1 MITYIAQSF
10 SNSYQDIVLYKYING
25 NLASKTPTTTS
36 DLKNIIDEDSDLI
49 YLIPSS
55 LVSSYVNDVGTD
67 KNSEAAFLSDK
78 EDNIVDDISNVAIKI
93 SDKYG
98 YLINKSLI
106 DDINNDLSAVR
117 SKTFV
122 YPDYL
127 LFKSEGDSIF
137 FNEENAVFHY
147 ADGTGTSLNKNYVD
161 QYIEL
166 IKTEREFNPKL
177 YTSDA
182 NASNELEY
190 VELSKLH
197 DDLINS
203 HQELDTLFKFKYSIS
218 SILNKSSLSKSQI
231 SVMAICLISLI
242 SLPPLILGTIKNN
255 TNTYKAET
263 AKLFNSISN
272 NITRVI
278 EPRSQ
283 IDSLLGEKF
292 NTRNEI
298 EIPNIDFIY
307 RLGGIY
313 VNKID
318 IDFKINTAT
327 VQIQEMPK
335 MQLSLITSMGDT
347 FGIKVIDQNLQES
360 SSGASGTI
368 VISFPN
374 E

>member
-25 NLASKTPTTTS
+25 NLASKTPTTIS
-36 DLKNIIDEDSDLI
+36 DLKNTIDEDSDLI

-55 LVSSYVNDVGTD
+55 LVSSYINDVGTD

-78 EDNIVDDISNVAIKI
+78 EDNIVDDISNVAINI
-93 SDKYG
+93 SDKFG
-98 YLINKSLI
+98 YLINKRLI

-127 LFKSEGDSIF
+127 LFRSEGDSIF
-137 FNEENAVFHY
+137 FNEENAIFHY

-182 NASNELEY
+182 NAGNDLEY

-203 HQELDTLFKFKYSIS
+203 HQEFDTLFKFKYSIS
-218 SILNKSSLSKSQI
+218 SILNKSSLSKLQI

-242 SLPPLILGTIKNN
+242 SLPPLILGSIKNN

-292 NTRNEI
+292 NSKNEI

>member
-10 SNSYQDIVLYKYING
+10 SNSFQDIVLYKYING
-25 NLASKTPTTTS
+25 NLASKTSSTIS

-55 LVSSYVNDVGTD
+55 LVSSYINDVGTD

-78 EDNIVDDISNVAIKI
+78 EENIVDDISNVAIKI
-93 SDKYG
+93 SDKFG

-117 SKTFV
+117 SKTFI

-137 FNEENAVFHY
+137 FNEDNAIFHY
-147 ADGTGTSLNKNYVD
+147 EDGTGTSVNKNYVD

-177 YTSDA
+177 YTLDA

-197 DDLINS
+197 EELINS
-203 HQELDTLFKFKYSIS
+203 HQEFDTLFKFKYSIS
-218 SILNKSSLSKSQI
+218 SILNKSSLSKLQI

-242 SLPPLILGTIKNN
+242 SLPPLILGSIKNN
-255 TNTYKAET
+255 TNAYKAET

-292 NTRNEI
+292 NSKNEI

>member
-93 SDKYG
+93 SDKFG

-117 SKTFV
+117 SKTYV

-127 LFKSEGDSIF
+127 LFRSEGDSIF
-137 FNEENAVFHY
+137 FNEENAIFHY

-182 NASNELEY
+182 NAGNDLEY

-203 HQELDTLFKFKYSIS
+203 HQEFDTLFKFKYSIS
-218 SILNKSSLSKSQI
+218 SILNKSSLSKLQI

-242 SLPPLILGTIKNN
+242 SLPPLILGSIKNN

-292 NTRNEI
+292 NSKNEI

-307 RLGGIY
+307 RLGGVY

>member
-55 LVSSYVNDVGTD
+55 LVSSYINDVGTD

-93 SDKYG
+93 SDKFG

-117 SKTFV
+117 SKTYV

-127 LFKSEGDSIF
+127 LFRSEGDSIF
-137 FNEENAVFHY
+137 FNEENAIFHY

-182 NASNELEY
+182 NASNDLEY

-203 HQELDTLFKFKYSIS
+203 HQEFDTLFKFKYSIS
-218 SILNKSSLSKSQI
+218 SILNKSSLSKLQI

-242 SLPPLILGTIKNN
+242 SLPPLILGSIKNN

-292 NTRNEI
+292 NSKNEI

-307 RLGGIY
+307 RLGGVY

>member
-25 NLASKTPTTTS
+25 NLASKTSTTTS
-36 DLKNIIDEDSDLI
+36 DLKNIIDEESDLI

-93 SDKYG
+93 SDKFG
-98 YLINKSLI
+98 YLINKTLI

-137 FNEENAVFHY
+137 FNEENAIIHY
-147 ADGTGTSLNKNYVD
+147 ADGTGTSVNKNYVD

-177 YTSDA
+177 YASDA
-182 NASNELEY
+182 NASNDLEY

-197 DDLINS
+197 EELINS
-203 HQELDTLFKFKYSIS
+203 HQEFDTLFKFKYSIS
-218 SILNKSSLSKSQI
+218 SILNKSSLSKLQI

-242 SLPPLILGTIKNN
+242 SLPPLILGSIKNN

>member
-25 NLASKTPTTTS
+25 NLASKTSTTTS
-36 DLKNIIDEDSDLI
+36 DLKNIIDEESDLI
-49 YLIPSS
+49 YLIPSL

-93 SDKYG
+93 SDKFG
-98 YLINKSLI
+98 YLINFVLI
-106 DDINNDLSAVR
+106 DNINNDLSAVR

-137 FNEENAVFHY
+137 FNEENAIIHY
-147 ADGTGTSLNKNYVD
+147 ADGTGTSVNKNYVD

-177 YTSDA
+177 YTSDV
-182 NASNELEY
+182 NASNDLEY

-197 DDLINS
+197 EELINS
-203 HQELDTLFKFKYSIS
+203 HQEFDTLFKFKYSIS
-218 SILNKSSLSKSQI
+218 SILNKSSLSKLQI

-242 SLPPLILGTIKNN
+242 SLPPLILGSIKNN

>member
-10 SNSYQDIVLYKYING
+10 SNSFQDIVLYKYING
-25 NLASKTPTTTS
+25 NLASKISSTIS

-55 LVSSYVNDVGTD
+55 LVSSYINDVGTD

-78 EDNIVDDISNVAIKI
+78 EENIVDDISNVAIKI
-93 SDKYG
+93 SDKFG

-106 DDINNDLSAVR
+106 DVINNDLSAVR
-117 SKTFV
+117 SKTFI

-137 FNEENAVFHY
+137 FNEDNAIFHY
-147 ADGTGTSLNKNYVD
+147 EDGTGTSVNKNYVD

-177 YTSDA
+177 YTLDA

-190 VELSKLH
+190 IELSKLH
-197 DDLINS
+197 EELINS
-203 HQELDTLFKFKYSIS
+203 HQEFDTLFKFKYSIS
-218 SILNKSSLSKSQI
+218 SILNKSSLSKLQI

-242 SLPPLILGTIKNN
+242 SLPPLILGSIKNN
-255 TNTYKAET
+255 TNAYKAET

-292 NTRNEI
+292 NSKNEI

>member
-55 LVSSYVNDVGTD
+55 LVSSYINDVGTD

-93 SDKYG
+93 SDKFG

-127 LFKSEGDSIF
+127 LFRSEGDSIF
-137 FNEENAVFHY
+137 FNEENAIFHY

-182 NASNELEY
+182 NASNDLEY

-203 HQELDTLFKFKYSIS
+203 HQEFDTLFKFKYSIS
-218 SILNKSSLSKSQI
+218 SILNKSSLSKLQI

-242 SLPPLILGTIKNN
+242 SLPPLILGSIKNN

-292 NTRNEI
+292 NSKNEI

-313 VNKID
+313 INKID

>member
-25 NLASKTPTTTS
+25 NLASKTPTATS
-36 DLKNIIDEDSDLI
+36 DLKNIIDEESDLI

-55 LVSSYVNDVGTD
+55 LVSSYINDVGTD

-147 ADGTGTSLNKNYVD
+147 ADGTGTSVNKNYVD

-190 VELSKLH
+190 VG
-197 DDLINS
+197 
-203 HQELDTLFKFKYSIS
+203 
-218 SILNKSSLSKSQI
+218 IL
-231 SVMAICLISLI
+231 
-242 SLPPLILGTIKNN
+242 
-255 TNTYKAET
+255 
-263 AKLFNSISN
+263 
-272 NITRVI
+272 VI
-278 EPRSQ
+278 EFFL
-283 IDSLLGEKF
+283 D
-292 NTRNEI
+292 
-298 EIPNIDFIY
+298 
-307 RLGGIY
+307 
-313 VNKID
+313 
-318 IDFKINTAT
+318 
-327 VQIQEMPK
+327 
-335 MQLSLITSMGDT
+335 
-347 FGIKVIDQNLQES
+347 NL
-360 SSGASGTI
+360 
-368 VISFPN
+368 
-374 E
+374 

>member
-25 NLASKTPTTTS
+25 NLVSKTSTATS
-36 DLKNIIDEDSDLI
+36 DLKNIIDEESDLI

-55 LVSSYVNDVGTD
+55 LVSSYINDVGTD

-147 ADGTGTSLNKNYVD
+147 ADGTGTSVNKNYVD

-242 SLPPLILGTIKNN
+242 SLPPLILGSIKNN

-292 NTRNEI
+292 NSKNEI

-307 RLGGIY
+307 RLGGVY

>member
-25 NLASKTPTTTS
+25 NLASKIPTATS
-36 DLKNIIDEDSDLI
+36 DLKNIIDEESDLI

-55 LVSSYVNDVGTD
+55 LVSSYINDVGTD

-93 SDKYG
+93 SNKYG

-137 FNEENAVFHY
+137 FNEENAVFNY
-147 ADGTGTSLNKNYVD
+147 ADGTGTSVNKNYVD

-242 SLPPLILGTIKNN
+242 SLPPLILGSIKNN

-292 NTRNEI
+292 NSKNEI

-307 RLGGIY
+307 RLGGVY

>member
-1 MITYIAQSF
+1 MITYITQSF

-25 NLASKTPTTTS
+25 NLASKTITTTS

-55 LVSSYVNDVGTD
+55 LVSSYINDDGTD

-93 SDKYG
+93 SDKFG

-127 LFKSEGDSIF
+127 LFKGEGDSIF
-137 FNEENAVFHY
+137 FNEENAIFHY
-147 ADGTGTSLNKNYVD
+147 ANGTGTSVNKNYVD

-177 YTSDA
+177 YTFNA

-197 DDLINS
+197 EELINS
-203 HQELDTLFKFKYSIS
+203 HQEFDTLFKFKYSIS
-218 SILNKSSLSKSQI
+218 SILNKSSLSKLQI

-242 SLPPLILGTIKNN
+242 SLPPLILGSIKNN
-255 TNTYKAET
+255 ANAYKAET
-263 AKLFNSISN
+263 SKLFNSISN

-292 NTRNEI
+292 NSKNEI

>member
-25 NLASKTPTTTS
+25 NLVSKTSTATS
-36 DLKNIIDEDSDLI
+36 DLKNIIDEESDLI

-93 SDKYG
+93 SDKFG
-98 YLINKSLI
+98 YLINKTLI

-137 FNEENAVFHY
+137 FNEENAIIHY
-147 ADGTGTSLNKNYVD
+147 ADGTGTSVNKNYVD

-242 SLPPLILGTIKNN
+242 SLPPLILGSIKNN

-307 RLGGIY
+307 RLGGVY

>member
-25 NLASKTPTTTS
+25 NLASKTSSTIS

-55 LVSSYVNDVGTD
+55 LVSSYINDVGTD

-78 EDNIVDDISNVAIKI
+78 EENIVDDISNVAIKI
-93 SDKYG
+93 SDKFG

-106 DDINNDLSAVR
+106 DVINNDLSAVR
-117 SKTFV
+117 SKTFI

-137 FNEENAVFHY
+137 FNEDNAIFHY
-147 ADGTGTSLNKNYVD
+147 EDGTGTSVNKNYVD

-177 YTSDA
+177 YTLDA

-197 DDLINS
+197 EELINS
-203 HQELDTLFKFKYSIS
+203 HQEFDTLFKFKYSIS
-218 SILNKSSLSKSQI
+218 SILNKSSLSKLQI

-242 SLPPLILGTIKNN
+242 SLPPLILGSIKNN
-255 TNTYKAET
+255 TNAYKAET

-292 NTRNEI
+292 NSKNEI

>member
-1 MITYIAQSF
+1 M
-10 SNSYQDIVLYKYING
+10 
-25 NLASKTPTTTS
+25 
-36 DLKNIIDEDSDLI
+36 
-49 YLIPSS
+49 
-55 LVSSYVNDVGTD
+55 
-67 KNSEAAFLSDK
+67 
-78 EDNIVDDISNVAIKI
+78 
-93 SDKYG
+93 
-98 YLINKSLI
+98 
-106 DDINNDLSAVR
+106 
-117 SKTFV
+117 
-122 YPDYL
+122 
-127 LFKSEGDSIF
+127 FKSEGDSIF
-137 FNEENAVFHY
+137 FNEENAIIHY
-147 ADGTGTSLNKNYVD
+147 ADGTGTSVNKNYVD

-177 YTSDA
+177 YTSDG
-182 NASNELEY
+182 NASNDLEY

-197 DDLINS
+197 EELINS
-203 HQELDTLFKFKYSIS
+203 HQEFDTLFKFKYSIS
-218 SILNKSSLSKSQI
+218 SILNKSSLSKLQI

-242 SLPPLILGTIKNN
+242 SFPPLILGSIKNN

>member
-25 NLASKTPTTTS
+25 NLASKTPTATS
-36 DLKNIIDEDSDLI
+36 DLKNIIDEESDLI

-55 LVSSYVNDVGTD
+55 LVSSYLNDVGTD

-93 SDKYG
+93 SDKFG
-98 YLINKSLI
+98 YLINKRLI

-117 SKTFV
+117 SKTYV

-127 LFKSEGDSIF
+127 LFRSEGDSIF
-137 FNEENAVFHY
+137 FNEENAIFHY

-242 SLPPLILGTIKNN
+242 SLPPLILGSIKNN

-292 NTRNEI
+292 NSKNEI

-307 RLGGIY
+307 RLGGVY

>member
-25 NLASKTPTTTS
+25 NLASKTSTTTS
-36 DLKNIIDEDSDLI
+36 DLKNIIDEESDLI

-147 ADGTGTSLNKNYVD
+147 ADGTGTSVNKNYVD

-242 SLPPLILGTIKNN
+242 SLPPLILGSIKNN

-292 NTRNEI
+292 NSKNEI

-307 RLGGIY
+307 RLGGVY

-347 FGIKVIDQNLQES
+347 FGIKVIDQSLQES

>member
-93 SDKYG
+93 SDKFG
-98 YLINKSLI
+98 YLINKNLI

-127 LFKSEGDSIF
+127 LFSSEDDSIF
-137 FNEENAVFHY
+137 FNEENAIFHY

-182 NASNELEY
+182 NASNDLEY

-203 HQELDTLFKFKYSIS
+203 HQEFDTLFKFKYSIS
-218 SILNKSSLSKSQI
+218 SILNKSSLSKLQI

-242 SLPPLILGTIKNN
+242 SLPPLILGSIKNN

-292 NTRNEI
+292 NSKNEI

>member
-10 SNSYQDIVLYKYING
+10 SNSFQDIVLYKYING
-25 NLASKTPTTTS
+25 NLASKTSSTIS

-55 LVSSYVNDVGTD
+55 LVSSYINDVGTD

-78 EDNIVDDISNVAIKI
+78 EENIVDDISNVAIKI
-93 SDKYG
+93 SDKFG

-106 DDINNDLSAVR
+106 DVINNDLSAVR
-117 SKTFV
+117 SKTFI

-137 FNEENAVFHY
+137 FNEDNAIFHY
-147 ADGTGTSLNKNYVD
+147 EDGTGTSVNKNYVD

-177 YTSDA
+177 YTSNA

-197 DDLINS
+197 EELINS
-203 HQELDTLFKFKYSIS
+203 HQEFDTLFKFKYSIS
-218 SILNKSSLSKSQI
+218 SILNKSSLSKLQI

-242 SLPPLILGTIKNN
+242 SLPPLILGSIKNN
-255 TNTYKAET
+255 TNAYKAET

-292 NTRNEI
+292 NSKNEI

>member
-25 NLASKTPTTTS
+25 NLASKTPTTIS
-36 DLKNIIDEDSDLI
+36 DLKNTIDEDSDLI

-55 LVSSYVNDVGTD
+55 LVSSYINDVGTD

-78 EDNIVDDISNVAIKI
+78 EDNIVDDISNVAINI
-93 SDKYG
+93 SDKFG
-98 YLINKSLI
+98 YLINKRLI

-127 LFKSEGDSIF
+127 LFRSEGDSIF
-137 FNEENAVFHY
+137 FNEENAIFHY

-242 SLPPLILGTIKNN
+242 SLPPLILGSIKNN

-292 NTRNEI
+292 NSKNEI

>member
-25 NLASKTPTTTS
+25 NLASKTSTTTS
-36 DLKNIIDEDSDLI
+36 DLKNIIDEESDLI

-93 SDKYG
+93 SDKFG
-98 YLINKSLI
+98 YLINKTLI

-137 FNEENAVFHY
+137 FNEENAIIHY
-147 ADGTGTSLNKNYVD
+147 ADGTGTSVNKNYVD

-182 NASNELEY
+182 NASNDLEY

-197 DDLINS
+197 EELINS
-203 HQELDTLFKFKYSIS
+203 HQEFDTLFKFKYSIS
-218 SILNKSSLSKSQI
+218 SILNKSSLSKLQI

-242 SLPPLILGTIKNN
+242 SLPPLILGSIKKN

>member
-25 NLASKTPTTTS
+25 DLASKTPTTTS

-55 LVSSYVNDVGTD
+55 LVSSYINDVGTD

-78 EDNIVDDISNVAIKI
+78 EDNIVDDISNVAINI
-93 SDKYG
+93 SDKFG
-98 YLINKSLI
+98 YLINKRLI

-127 LFKSEGDSIF
+127 LLRSEGDSIF
-137 FNEENAVFHY
+137 FNEENAIFHY

-182 NASNELEY
+182 NAGNDLEY

-203 HQELDTLFKFKYSIS
+203 HQEFDTLFKFKYSIS
-218 SILNKSSLSKSQI
+218 SILNKSSLSKLQI

-242 SLPPLILGTIKNN
+242 SLPPLILGSIKNN

-292 NTRNEI
+292 NSKNEI

-307 RLGGIY
+307 RLGGVY

>member
-25 NLASKTPTTTS
+25 NLASKTSTTTS
-36 DLKNIIDEDSDLI
+36 DLKNIIDEESDLI

-93 SDKYG
+93 SDKFG
-98 YLINKSLI
+98 YLINKTLI

-137 FNEENAVFHY
+137 FNEENAIIHY
-147 ADGTGTSLNKNYVD
+147 VDGTGTSVNKNYVD

-182 NASNELEY
+182 NASNDLEY

-197 DDLINS
+197 EELINS
-203 HQELDTLFKFKYSIS
+203 HQEFDTLFKFKYSIS
-218 SILNKSSLSKSQI
+218 SILNKSSLSKLQI

-242 SLPPLILGTIKNN
+242 SLPPLILGSIKKN

>member
-25 NLASKTPTTTS
+25 NLASKTSTTTS
-36 DLKNIIDEDSDLI
+36 DLKNIIDEESDLI

-55 LVSSYVNDVGTD
+55 LVSSYINDVGTD

-93 SDKYG
+93 SNKYG

-137 FNEENAVFHY
+137 FNEENAVFNY
-147 ADGTGTSLNKNYVD
+147 ADGTGTSVNKNYVD

-242 SLPPLILGTIKNN
+242 SLPPLILGSIKNN

-292 NTRNEI
+292 NSKNEI

-307 RLGGIY
+307 RLGGVY

>member
-25 NLASKTPTTTS
+25 NLASKTSTATS
-36 DLKNIIDEDSDLI
+36 DLKNIIDEESDLI

-55 LVSSYVNDVGTD
+55 LVSSYINDVGTD

-93 SDKYG
+93 SDKFG

-147 ADGTGTSLNKNYVD
+147 ADGTGTSVNKNYVD

-242 SLPPLILGTIKNN
+242 SLPPLILGSIKNN

-292 NTRNEI
+292 NSKNEI

-307 RLGGIY
+307 RLGGVY

>member
-10 SNSYQDIVLYKYING
+10 SNSFQDIVLYKYING
-25 NLASKTPTTTS
+25 NLASKTSSTIS

-55 LVSSYVNDVGTD
+55 LVSSYINDVGTD

-78 EDNIVDDISNVAIKI
+78 EENIVDDISNVAIKI
-93 SDKYG
+93 SDKFG

-106 DDINNDLSAVR
+106 DVINNDLSAVR
-117 SKTFV
+117 SKTFI

-137 FNEENAVFHY
+137 FNEDNAIFHY
-147 ADGTGTSLNKNYVD
+147 EDGTGTSVNKNYVD

-177 YTSDA
+177 YTLDA

-190 VELSKLH
+190 IELSKLH
-197 DDLINS
+197 EELINS
-203 HQELDTLFKFKYSIS
+203 HQEFDTLFKFKYSIS
-218 SILNKSSLSKSQI
+218 SILNKSSLSKLQI

-242 SLPPLILGTIKNN
+242 SLPPLILGSIKNN
-255 TNTYKAET
+255 TNAYKAET

-292 NTRNEI
+292 NSKNEI

>member
-10 SNSYQDIVLYKYING
+10 SNSFQDIVLYKYING
-25 NLASKTPTTTS
+25 NLASKTSSTIS

-55 LVSSYVNDVGTD
+55 LVSSYINDVGTD

-78 EDNIVDDISNVAIKI
+78 EENIVDDISNVAIKI
-93 SDKYG
+93 SDKFG

-106 DDINNDLSAVR
+106 DVINNDLSAVR
-117 SKTFV
+117 SKTFI

-137 FNEENAVFHY
+137 FNEDNAIFHY
-147 ADGTGTSLNKNYVD
+147 EDGTGTSVNKNYVD

-177 YTSDA
+177 YTLDA

-190 VELSKLH
+190 IELSKLH
-197 DDLINS
+197 EELINS
-203 HQELDTLFKFKYSIS
+203 HQEFDTLFKFKYSIS
-218 SILNKSSLSKSQI
+218 SILNKSSLSKLQI

-242 SLPPLILGTIKNN
+242 SLPPLILGSIKNN
-255 TNTYKAET
+255 TNAYKDET

-292 NTRNEI
+292 NSKNEI

>member
-25 NLASKTPTTTS
+25 NLASKTSTTTS
-36 DLKNIIDEDSDLI
+36 DLKNKIDEESDLI

-93 SDKYG
+93 SDKFG
-98 YLINKSLI
+98 YLINKTLI

-137 FNEENAVFHY
+137 FNEENAIIHY
-147 ADGTGTSLNKNYVD
+147 ADGIGTSVNKNYVD

-182 NASNELEY
+182 NASNDLEY

-197 DDLINS
+197 EELINS
-203 HQELDTLFKFKYSIS
+203 HQEFDTLFKFKYSIS
-218 SILNKSSLSKSQI
+218 SILNKSSLSKLQI

-242 SLPPLILGTIKNN
+242 SLPPLILGSIKNN

-263 AKLFNSISN
+263 GKLFNSISN

-292 NTRNEI
+292 NSKNEI

-347 FGIKVIDQNLQES
+347 FGIKVIDQNLQEN

>member
-10 SNSYQDIVLYKYING
+10 SNSFQDIVLYKYING
-25 NLASKTPTTTS
+25 NLASKTSSTIS

-55 LVSSYVNDVGTD
+55 LVSSYINDVGTD

-78 EDNIVDDISNVAIKI
+78 EENIVDDISNVAIKI
-93 SDKYG
+93 SDKFG

-106 DDINNDLSAVR
+106 DVINNDLSAVR
-117 SKTFV
+117 SKTFI

-137 FNEENAVFHY
+137 FIEDNAIFHY
-147 ADGTGTSLNKNYVD
+147 EDGTGTSVNKNYVD

-177 YTSDA
+177 YTLDA

-197 DDLINS
+197 EELINS
-203 HQELDTLFKFKYSIS
+203 HQEFDTLFKFKYSIS
-218 SILNKSSLSKSQI
+218 SILNKSSLSKLQI

-242 SLPPLILGTIKNN
+242 SLPPLILGSIKNN
-255 TNTYKAET
+255 TNAYKAET

-292 NTRNEI
+292 NSKNEI

>member
-10 SNSYQDIVLYKYING
+10 SNSFQDIVLYKYING
-25 NLASKTPTTTS
+25 NLASKTSSTIS

-55 LVSSYVNDVGTD
+55 LVSSYINDVGTD

-78 EDNIVDDISNVAIKI
+78 EENIVDDISNVAIKM
-93 SDKYG
+93 SDKFG

-106 DDINNDLSAVR
+106 DVINNDLSAVR
-117 SKTFV
+117 SKTFI

-137 FNEENAVFHY
+137 FNEDNAIFHY
-147 ADGTGTSLNKNYVD
+147 EDGTGTSVNKNYVD

-177 YTSDA
+177 YTLDA

-190 VELSKLH
+190 IELSKLH
-197 DDLINS
+197 EELINS
-203 HQELDTLFKFKYSIS
+203 HQEFDTLFKFKYSIS
-218 SILNKSSLSKSQI
+218 SILNKSSLSKLQI

-242 SLPPLILGTIKNN
+242 SLPPLILGSIKNN
-255 TNTYKAET
+255 TNAYKAET

-283 IDSLLGEKF
+283 IDSLLGGKF
-292 NTRNEI
+292 NSKNEI

>member
-36 DLKNIIDEDSDLI
+36 DLKNIIDEESDLI

-55 LVSSYVNDVGTD
+55 LVSSYINDVGTD

-93 SDKYG
+93 SDKFG
-98 YLINKSLI
+98 YLINKTLI

-127 LFKSEGDSIF
+127 LFNSEGDSIF
-137 FNEENAVFHY
+137 FNEENVIFHY
-147 ADGTGTSLNKNYVD
+147 ADGTGTSVNKNYVD

-182 NASNELEY
+182 NASNDLEY

-197 DDLINS
+197 EELINS
-203 HQELDTLFKFKYSIS
+203 HQEFDTLFKFKYSIS

-242 SLPPLILGTIKNN
+242 SLPPLILGSIKNN

>member
-93 SDKYG
+93 SDKFG

-106 DDINNDLSAVR
+106 DDINNDLSAVI
-117 SKTFV
+117 SKTYV

-127 LFKSEGDSIF
+127 LFRSEGDSIF
-137 FNEENAVFHY
+137 FNEENAIFHY

-182 NASNELEY
+182 NAGNDLEY

-203 HQELDTLFKFKYSIS
+203 HQEFDTLFKFKYSIS
-218 SILNKSSLSKSQI
+218 SILNKSSLSKLQI

-242 SLPPLILGTIKNN
+242 SLPSLILGSIKNN

-292 NTRNEI
+292 NSKNEI

-307 RLGGIY
+307 RLGGVY

>member
-93 SDKYG
+93 SDKFG

-117 SKTFV
+117 SKTYV

-127 LFKSEGDSIF
+127 LFRSEGDSIF
-137 FNEENAVFHY
+137 FNEENAIFHY

-197 DDLINS
+197 DGLINS
-203 HQELDTLFKFKYSIS
+203 HQEFDTLFKFKYSIS

-242 SLPPLILGTIKNN
+242 SLPPLILGSIKNN

-292 NTRNEI
+292 NSINEI

-307 RLGGIY
+307 RLGGVY

-335 MQLSLITSMGDT
+335 MQLSLITSMGDN

-360 SSGASGTI
+360 SSGTSGTI

>member
-1 MITYIAQSF
+1 
-10 SNSYQDIVLYKYING
+10 
-25 NLASKTPTTTS
+25 
-36 DLKNIIDEDSDLI
+36 
-49 YLIPSS
+49 
-55 LVSSYVNDVGTD
+55 
-67 KNSEAAFLSDK
+67 
-78 EDNIVDDISNVAIKI
+78 
-93 SDKYG
+93 
-98 YLINKSLI
+98 
-106 DDINNDLSAVR
+106 
-117 SKTFV
+117 
-122 YPDYL
+122 
-127 LFKSEGDSIF
+127 
-137 FNEENAVFHY
+137 
-147 ADGTGTSLNKNYVD
+147 
-161 QYIEL
+161 
-166 IKTEREFNPKL
+166 
-177 YTSDA
+177 
-182 NASNELEY
+182 
-190 VELSKLH
+190 
-197 DDLINS
+197 
-203 HQELDTLFKFKYSIS
+203 
-218 SILNKSSLSKSQI
+218 
-231 SVMAICLISLI
+231 MAICLISLI
-242 SLPPLILGTIKNN
+242 SLPPLILGSIKNN

-292 NTRNEI
+292 NSKNEI

-368 VISFPN
+368 VISFTN

>member
-25 NLASKTPTTTS
+25 NLASKTSTTTS
-36 DLKNIIDEDSDLI
+36 DLKNIIDEESDLI

-93 SDKYG
+93 SDKFG
-98 YLINKSLI
+98 YLINKTLI

-127 LFKSEGDSIF
+127 LFNSEGDSIF
-137 FNEENAVFHY
+137 FNEENAIFHY
-147 ADGTGTSLNKNYVD
+147 ADGTGTSVNKNYVD

-182 NASNELEY
+182 NASDELEY

-203 HQELDTLFKFKYSIS
+203 HQEFDTLFKFKYSIS

-242 SLPPLILGTIKNN
+242 SLPPLILGSIKNN

-263 AKLFNSISN
+263 GKLFNSISN

-292 NTRNEI
+292 NSKNEI

-318 IDFKINTAT
+318 IDFKINIAT

>member
-93 SDKYG
+93 SDKFG
-98 YLINKSLI
+98 YLINKTLI

-127 LFKSEGDSIF
+127 LFSSEDDSIF
-137 FNEENAVFHY
+137 FNEENAIFHY

-182 NASNELEY
+182 NASNDLEY

-203 HQELDTLFKFKYSIS
+203 HQEFDTLFKFKYSIS
-218 SILNKSSLSKSQI
+218 SILNKSSLSKLQI

-242 SLPPLILGTIKNN
+242 SLPPLILGSIKNN

-263 AKLFNSISN
+263 AKLFNIISN

-292 NTRNEI
+292 NSKNEI

-307 RLGGIY
+307 RLGGVY

>member
-10 SNSYQDIVLYKYING
+10 SNSFQDIVLYKYING
-25 NLASKTPTTTS
+25 NLASKTSSTIS

-55 LVSSYVNDVGTD
+55 LVSSYINDVGTD

-78 EDNIVDDISNVAIKI
+78 EENIVDDISNVAIKI
-93 SDKYG
+93 SDKFG

-106 DDINNDLSAVR
+106 DVINNDLSAVR
-117 SKTFV
+117 SKTFI

-137 FNEENAVFHY
+137 FNEDNAIFHY
-147 ADGTGTSLNKNYVD
+147 EDGTGTSVNKNYVD

-177 YTSDA
+177 YTLDA

-197 DDLINS
+197 EELINS
-203 HQELDTLFKFKYSIS
+203 HQEFDTLFKFKYSIS
-218 SILNKSSLSKSQI
+218 SILNKSSLSKLQI

-242 SLPPLILGTIKNN
+242 SLPPLILGSIKNN
-255 TNTYKAET
+255 TNAYKAET

-292 NTRNEI
+292 NSKNEI